1 MTDAVS
7 IALITSG
14 TTVLLFVL
22 KDVLDKRR
30 VKSVEAKVE
39 AVHKDVNGK
48 MEKLLLATGAKE
60 HAEGKAEGK
69 TEQRNQGDETAAKVI
84 EAIKN
89 DPNIDLTKT
98 QK

>member
-30 VKSVEAKVE
+30 VKAVEAKVDIIQ
-39 AVHKDVNGK
+39 KDVNGHTS
-48 MEKLLLATGAKE
+48 LLVKAVGDAKF
-60 HAEGKAEGK
+60 AEGKEQQKAES
-69 TEQRNQGDETAAKVI
+69 ETTASDVVQ
-84 EAIKN
+84 AIKD
-89 DPNIDLTKT
+89 DPNIDITKNL
-98 QK
+98 KL